1 MRQRSLNAAIG
12 VAAISLLL
20 AGCGLSV
27 GDGFAGS
34 YARLG
39 PAESPVQLYYEDVG
53 AGPPVLLIHGF
64 GASTYTWRH
73 ITPELARDHRVIAVD
88 LKGFGQSDKPFDER
102 YSVFDQADLLAQFI
116 EEHDL
121 RDLTVVGHS
130 YGGGIALLLALEAN
144 QRLGNR
150 IAKLVLL
157 DTIAYPQNVP
167 VFFRMLGTPLISHLG
182 VRMVPPSVQ
191 TRVAL
196 QIAYLDNNKIE
207 DSEVEV
213 YAAPL
218 KTAAGKHAI
227 IHSARQIMP
236 EDLEQISERYRV
248 HRAADAHPVV
258 RPRPHRADR
267 CGFEVEAHA
276 TELEPEA
283 GPGLR
288 AHAAGGAARADAE
301 AAQGLYRRLSFSGH
315 LIGGRREG
323 FTSTPAIRCHQ
334 ACKPGSVPAPCDAAM
349 AIHLGR
355 PLPGASCNQPGR
367 LIWKGLAGLPAAP
380 PLFGFAPGGVCRA
393 VFVAKDAVR
402 SYRTLS
408 PLPHAFVSEDAGR
421 FAFCGTVPG
430 VTPAGYYPAPSSM
443 EPGLSSPPADTLA
456 LAERPSGLLTGVIR
470 GFGRLASS
478 H

>member
-1 MRQRSLNAAIG
+1 MRQRRLNAAIG
-12 VAAISLLL
+12 VAAMLLLL

-64 GASTYTWRH
+64 GASTYTWRY

-167 VFFRMLGTPLISHLG
+167 VFFRMLSTPLISHLG

-196 QIAYLDNNKIE
+196 QIAYLDNSKIE

-236 EDLEQISERYRV
+236 EDLEQISERYESIELPTLILWCDHDRIV
-248 HRAADAHPVV
+248 PIDVGLKLRRTLPNSSLKLV
-258 RPRPHRADR
+258 RD
-267 CGFEVEAHA
+267 CGHMPQEEQ
-276 TELEPEA
+276 PEQTLKLLK
-283 GPGLR
+283 G
-288 AHAAGGAARADAE
+288 
-301 AAQGLYRRLSFSGH
+301 F
-315 LIGGRREG
+315 IGG
-323 FTSTPAIRCHQ
+323 
-334 ACKPGSVPAPCDAAM
+334 
-349 AIHLGR
+349 
-355 PLPGASCNQPGR
+355 
-367 LIWKGLAGLPAAP
+367 
-380 PLFGFAPGGVCRA
+380 
-393 VFVAKDAVR
+393 
-402 SYRTLS
+402 
-408 PLPHAFVSEDAGR
+408 
-421 FAFCGTVPG
+421 
-430 VTPAGYYPAPSSM
+430 
-443 EPGLSSPPADTLA
+443 
-456 LAERPSGLLTGVIR
+456 
-470 GFGRLASS
+470 
-478 H
+478 